1 MFDKFFQMGIQENG
15 SQEEQNVYV
24 IKSFIEDIFNN
35 HDLSAVKKYFKNATL
50 SEKGNAIFKKTLE
63 AFPDIHAKIE
73 HIISK
78 NDQVVVFI
86 NFKGTHKGHFKGITP
101 TNRQVEIRS
110 ADLYKL
116 ENERIVDHWDVV
128 DESDLLVKG

>member
-35 HDLSAVKKYFKNATL
+35 YDLSSVKKYFKNATL
-50 SEKGNAIFKKTLE
+50 SEKENVIFKKTLE
-63 AFPDIHAKIE
+63 AFPDIHANIE

-86 NFKGTHKGHFKGITP
+86 NFNGTHKGHFKGITP
-101 TNRQVEIRS
+101 TNRQVEMGS

-128 DESDLLVKG
+128 DESDLLVNG

>member
-1 MFDKFFQMGIQENG
+1 MINSFKWCIQENG

-35 HDLSAVKKYFKNATL
+35 LDLSAVKKYFKNATL
-50 SEKGNAIFKKTLE
+50 SKKGNTIFKKTLE

-86 NFKGTHKGHFKGITP
+86 NFNGTHKGHFKGITP

-116 ENERIVDHWDVV
+116 ENEKIVDYWDIV

>member
-35 HDLSAVKKYFKNATL
+35 YDLSSVKKYFKNATL
-50 SEKGNAIFKKTLE
+50 SEKENAIFKKTLE
-63 AFPDIHAKIE
+63 AFPDIHTNIE

-78 NDQVVVFI
+78 NDEVVVFI
-86 NFKGTHKGHFKGITP
+86 NFNGTHKGHFKGITP
-101 TNRQVEIRS
+101 TNRHVEIRS

-116 ENERIVDHWDVV
+116 EMKELWTT
-128 DESDLLVKG
+128 GM

>member
-1 MFDKFFQMGIQENG
+1 
-15 SQEEQNVYV
+15 
-24 IKSFIEDIFNN
+24 
-35 HDLSAVKKYFKNATL
+35 VKKYFKNPTL
-50 SEKGNAIFKKTLE
+50 SEKGNSIFKKILE

-86 NFKGTHKGHFKGITP
+86 NFNGTHKGHFKGINP
-101 TNRQVEIRS
+101 TNKQVEIRS

-116 ENERIVDHWDVV
+116 ENEKIVDHWDVV
-128 DESDLLVKG
+128 DESDLLARE